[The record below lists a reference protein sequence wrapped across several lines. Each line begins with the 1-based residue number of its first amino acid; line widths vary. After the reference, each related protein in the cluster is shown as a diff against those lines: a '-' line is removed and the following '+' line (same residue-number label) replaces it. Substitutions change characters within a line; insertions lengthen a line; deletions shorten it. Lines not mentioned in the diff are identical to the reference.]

1 MLGDF
6 ITRTLILLLGY
17 GYPAF
22 ECFKAM
28 EVNRVQIE
36 ELRFWCQYW
45 TIVAVLTICERI
57 GDTFISW
64 MPMYGEIKL
73 AFFIYLWYPQ
83 FKGTGY
89 VYDKLLRPY
98 ITNNES
104 DLERKLQ
111 NLRARAWDFAIYYWN
126 NCTDLGQTKF
136 FEMLQFLANQSGN
149 SSITGIEY
157 FPSAPPLP
165 PDASSKQSSKKKKS
179 SGSTNYRAI
188 SESPKSNLVQVKLHN
203 QTEYLQEV
211 NPSIPES
218 PTGLNSS
225 GSETYANDNLK
236 HRLWRFRPFQWN

>member
-22 ECFKAM
+22 ECFKAT
-28 EVNRVQIE
+28 ELNRVSVE

-64 MPMYGEIKL
+64 LPMYGEMKL
-73 AFFIYLWYPQ
+73 AFFIYLWYPK
-83 FKGTGY
+83 FKGTGF

-98 ITNNES
+98 ITNNEP

-126 NCTDLGQTKF
+126 NYTDLGQTKF
-136 FEMLQFLANQSGN
+136 FEMLQFLGNQSGK
-149 SSITGIEY
+149 SGIIGSEADQHC
-157 FPSAPPLP
+157 PSAPLLS
-165 PDASSKQSSKKKKS
+165 PDNSSKHSSKKKK
-179 SGSTNYRAI
+179 
-188 SESPKSNLVQVKLHN
+188 
-203 QTEYLQEV
+203 
-211 NPSIPES
+211 
-218 PTGLNSS
+218 
-225 GSETYANDNLK
+225 
-236 HRLWRFRPFQWN
+236 

>member
-28 EVNRVQIE
+28 EINRVHIE

-64 MPMYGEIKL
+64 LPMYGEIKL
-73 AFFIYLWYPQ
+73 VLFIYLWYPK

-89 VYDKLLRPY
+89 VYDTLLRPY
-98 ITNNES
+98 ITKNEP

-111 NLRARAWDFAIYYWN
+111 DLRGRAWEFAIYYWN

-136 FEMLQFLANQSGN
+136 FEMLQFLANQSGK
-149 SSITGIEY
+149 SSISGSEAGQY

-165 PDASSKQSSKKKKS
+165 PDSSSKHSSKKKKS
-179 SGSTNYRAI
+179 PGSTTYRAI
-188 SESPKSNLVQVKLHN
+188 SETPKSNLVQVKLHN
-203 QTEYLQEV
+203 QTEYIQEV
-211 NPSIPES
+211 NTSIPD
-218 PTGLNSS
+218 SS
-225 GSETYANDNLK
+225 GTEAHGNDKLK
-236 HRLWRFRPFQWN
+236 HRLWRFRPF